1 MYGPGV
7 EWETRKSESRQ
18 LKGSDFNSG
27 RYTGLFMSIGLSGIL
42 MLTGCGVSRTR
53 VVPVEELPFPSLEA
67 SRGELIRI
75 LEEISRSVR
84 TLTAA
89 VSFTASAGALTL
101 GEETVYRETRG
112 FLVVERPSRIRMRG
126 EAPLALVTVFDM
138 VSDGEAFQLNV
149 PVQNR
154 VFVGD
159 TSTRV
164 TTDNAILNLRP
175 QHIMDALFVD
185 IDQYVDSPSVLP
197 VFYEAV
203 DGRRSFYIFEFVD
216 SAGDEPQVI
225 EKLWIDRRDLR
236 VSRKQIFGPAG
247 VRETDVSYDLYQ
259 DLEGMSFP
267 ERILIE
273 RPIEDYSLEI
283 NFDTTQLNTPIEE
296 SAFVIAVPQN
306 AELIEISEAEPDQL
320 D

>member
-1 MYGPGV
+1 MV
-7 EWETRKSESRQ
+7 RRTVLTQ
-18 LKGSDFNSG
+18 A
-27 RYTGLFMSIGLSGIL
+27 IGLAVVL
-42 MLTGCGVSRTR
+42 LLAGCGVSRTR
-53 VVPVEELPFPSLEA
+53 VVPAEELPFPALEA
-67 SRGELIRI
+67 SRGELIQN
-75 LEEISRSVR
+75 LEATSSAVG

-89 VSFTASAGALTL
+89 VSFTASAGVLSR

-112 FLVVERPSRIRMRG
+112 FLVVERPTRIRMRG

-138 VSDGEAFQLNV
+138 VSDGEQFQLNV

-159 TSTRV
+159 TVTRV
-164 TTDNAILNLRP
+164 TADNAILNLRP

-185 IDQYVDSPSVLP
+185 VDQYVDSPNVLA

-203 DGRRSFYIFEFVD
+203 DGRRSFYVFEFVD

-236 VSRKQIFGPAG
+236 VSRKESFGPQGA
-247 VRETDVSYDLYQ
+247 RETDVTYDLYQ
-259 DLEGMSFP
+259 DIEGISFP
-267 ERILIE
+267 GRVLIE

-283 NFDTTQLNTPIEE
+283 NFNSTQLNTPIEE
-296 SAFVIAVPQN
+296 SAFMIAVPPG
-306 AELIEISEAEPDQL
+306 AELIEINEAEPGQL